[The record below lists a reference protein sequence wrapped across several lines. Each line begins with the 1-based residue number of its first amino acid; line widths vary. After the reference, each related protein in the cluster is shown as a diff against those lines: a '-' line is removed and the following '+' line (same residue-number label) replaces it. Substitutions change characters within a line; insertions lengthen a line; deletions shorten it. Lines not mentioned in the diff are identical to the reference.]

1 MHELEVAYLWQ
12 SILSHMFKL
21 YCHLLQENAM
31 LSQKQSEMLS
41 SWKTGYL
48 KKKIKPVFD
57 WDRRKLGDKPTSFSL
72 KIFLWGGFW
81 SSQRMIHSL
90 SCAKSLS
97 CVQLC
102 NPWTVARQA
111 PLSMAF
117 SRQEYWSGFPCPPPG
132 DLPSP
137 RIEPRGPTLQVDSL
151 PSELSGKPHSLSE
164 TP

>member
-12 SILSHMFKL
+12 SILSHIFKL
-21 YCHLLQENAM
+21 YCYLLQKNAM

-48 KKKIKPVFD
+48 KKKIKLVFD
-57 WDRRKLGDKPTSFSL
+57 WDRRKLGDKPTSLSL
-72 KIFLWGGFW
+72 QIFLWGGFW

-90 SCAKSLS
+90 SCAWSLS
-97 CVQLC
+97 YVQLC
-102 NPWTVARQA
+102 NP
-111 PLSMAF
+111 MDC
-117 SRQEYWSGFPCPPPG
+117 GPPG
-132 DLPSP
+132 SSVHGILQARILEWVAMPSSRGSSQP
-137 RIEPRGPTLQVDSL
+137 RIKPRDPTLQVDSL